1 MSQDRNTLGCHGST
15 SVLAMLSRTAPHRT
29 APYRTLPRHRTH
41 TVPLSPYLPTTA
53 PLSPY
58 RTAPL
63 SPYRTA
69 PHLSH
74 RTAPYLSHPT
84 ALHLFQAGAYA
95 RFHPKLEAPS
105 HRARCRRAAA
115 VMALPTT
122 TDGGS
127 GSQASASA
135 RASAA
140 INVSGPR
147 GPETSTAAIDVG
159 GWHQFPRRALSETYD
174 TSSPRL
180 PRAVQPYRFFVYS
193 GALNQSWLRLC
204 HGFNAL
210 ERSTATEKLGE
221 VRLYDALERH
231 RLRTHNASQ
240 ATFFFTPL
248 WEYTSWALGRCRG
261 TTHTERMAAAAEQLA
276 ASPHYQRH
284 GGRDHI
290 WGTTASTIDG
300 AVLNERLQPLTPL
313 LRWAVAGRYKPF
325 EAPKHNFDSGSSGGK
340 CVIQLPFP
348 VCHRGF
354 KP

>member
-1 MSQDRNTLGCHGST
+1 
-15 SVLAMLSRTAPHRT
+15 
-29 APYRTLPRHRTH
+29 
-41 TVPLSPYLPTTA
+41 
-53 PLSPY
+53 
-58 RTAPL
+58 
-63 SPYRTA
+63 
-69 PHLSH
+69 
-74 RTAPYLSHPT
+74 
-84 ALHLFQAGAYA
+84 
-95 RFHPKLEAPS
+95 
-105 HRARCRRAAA
+105 
-115 VMALPTT
+115 MALPTT

-127 GSQASASA
+127 GSPASASA

-140 INVSGPR
+140 ISASGPR
-147 GPETSTAAIDVG
+147 GPETSAAAIDVG

>member
-1 MSQDRNTLGCHGST
+1 MYL
-15 SVLAMLSRTAPHRT
+15 VLTPNLTA
-29 APYRTLPRHRTH
+29 RHR
-41 TVPLSPYLPTTA
+41 LSAWRTT
-53 PLSPY
+53 
-58 RTAPL
+58 R
-63 SPYRTA
+63 
-69 PHLSH
+69 
-74 RTAPYLSHPT
+74 
-84 ALHLFQAGAYA
+84 G
-95 RFHPKLEAPS
+95 
-105 HRARCRRAAA
+105 A
-115 VMALPTT
+115 VMALTT
-122 TDGGS
+122 TSDGGR
-127 GSQASASA
+127 GSEASASA

-140 INVSGPR
+140 VSASGLR
-147 GPETSTAAIDVG
+147 GPETSAAAIDVG
-159 GWHQFPRRALSETYD
+159 GLRQRTRRGGQRAISETYD
-174 TSSPRL
+174 TPAPRL

-193 GALNQSWLRLC
+193 GALNQSWLRHC

-231 RLRTHNASQ
+231 RLRTHDASR

-284 GGRDHI
+284 GGRDHV

-325 EAPKHNFDSGSSGGK
+325 EAPKHNFDTGSSGGK
-340 CVIQLPFP
+340 RLGLRTLSPSQP
-348 VCHRGF
+348 
-354 KP
+354 

>member
-1 MSQDRNTLGCHGST
+1 
-15 SVLAMLSRTAPHRT
+15 
-29 APYRTLPRHRTH
+29 
-41 TVPLSPYLPTTA
+41 
-53 PLSPY
+53 
-58 RTAPL
+58 
-63 SPYRTA
+63 
-69 PHLSH
+69 
-74 RTAPYLSHPT
+74 
-84 ALHLFQAGAYA
+84 
-95 RFHPKLEAPS
+95 
-105 HRARCRRAAA
+105 
-115 VMALPTT
+115 
-122 TDGGS
+122 
-127 GSQASASA
+127 
-135 RASAA
+135 
-140 INVSGPR
+140 
-147 GPETSTAAIDVG
+147 
-159 GWHQFPRRALSETYD
+159 
-174 TSSPRL
+174 
-180 PRAVQPYRFFVYS
+180 VQPYRFFVYS